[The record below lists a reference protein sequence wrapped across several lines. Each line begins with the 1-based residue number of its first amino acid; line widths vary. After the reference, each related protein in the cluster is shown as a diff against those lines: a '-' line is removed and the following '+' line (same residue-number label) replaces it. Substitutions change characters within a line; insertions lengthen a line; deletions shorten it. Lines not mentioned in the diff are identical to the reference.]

1 MSNIFSII
9 VLAIIAIGMFKMFGR
24 YIAVALACAV
34 IGGIIG
40 ACTTN
45 GSWETYAEYGAAAGF
60 VLSFI
65 LYFKDAWLTF
75 LGVIIGAAI
84 GMGIGHFI
92 PENGTM
98 WGTDLILG
106 LALIGGAILSP
117 QAAKDLTLSHPGYS
131 NSNRPN
137 TFVDGLGNEHVE
149 GSYQDN
155 ICGTCLDYDS
165 SHSRCLRHD
174 SYLYSGYKS
183 RACEDHR

>member
-84 GMGIGHFI
+84 IRIYTPVIKAALVRIIVNLAI
-92 PENGTM
+92 P
-98 WGTDLILG
+98 LHQI
-106 LALIGGAILSP
+106 
-117 QAAKDLTLSHPGYS
+117 
-131 NSNRPN
+131 
-137 TFVDGLGNEHVE
+137 
-149 GSYQDN
+149 
-155 ICGTCLDYDS
+155 
-165 SHSRCLRHD
+165 
-174 SYLYSGYKS
+174 
-183 RACEDHR
+183 